1 MTRPRHRNYR
11 HVKALLEEAQL
22 DSEQRGQLMDAAEGL
37 LLTDDA
43 ENEETGRLRS
53 TARATLMLAVVG
65 GRVSAAAARR
75 MMALIERCGPP
86 PVGPRRALTS

>member
-1 MTRPRHRNYR
+1 MNQPRHNNYR
-11 HVKALLEEAQL
+11 HVRALLGDAPLDTEER
-22 DSEQRGQLMDAAEGL
+22 SQLMDAAEGL
-37 LLTDDA
+37 LLTSGED
-43 ENEETGRLRS
+43 EETGRLRS

-86 PVGPRRALTS
+86 PVAPGAH

>member
-1 MTRPRHRNYR
+1 MNEPRHTSYQD
-11 HVKALLEEAQL
+11 VKALVGDAPL
-22 DSEQRGQLMDAAEGL
+22 DSDERWQLMDAAEGL
-37 LLTDDA
+37 LLTPGE
-43 ENEETGRLRS
+43 ENDETGRLRS

-86 PVGPRRALTS
+86 PVPGH